1 MSDKLKVETSWINL
15 VNGVSQEEA
24 PGLGHIGPGFRL
36 PIGPDKGTLYV
47 LVESLRGPQPDVERQ
62 VVDAIAEAYRRAPL
76 GSITGALRQ
85 ALTVANRQLYQ
96 ANQAA
101 LSDQK
106 IAVGTTCAVL
116 RGADL
121 FLAQVGPALAYM
133 VHRGTLQRVPTDSP
147 WLSPARAPTT
157 PISAPLGAL
166 SDTDPLLVHFFLE
179 PGDLLVLCSSLLVR
193 YATEEEI
200 RTAVTLKRDHALLP
214 ETGGVIALHQGE
226 PQAVVQA
233 LEQLAR
239 GRDLLALAIAATSIE
254 AEAAPV
260 GEVAMPAAVPAPVGA
275 AERARLTLAE
285 GGRRLWGA
293 LTLPF
298 LALAARLGLR
308 PRPPEELAPPAEAIP
323 PLEEVVPAPIPREP
337 VQIPSLVPGEEAST
351 LPPYLRG
358 EAPPAAPPAPPLVE
372 VAPEEITPVSRE
384 APRPISQR
392 AREIVGA
399 LRERLRPSAG
409 VPEEEIAVEAP
420 AAEVG
425 EAPPV
430 RRFRPTWP
438 KLAVPCRWLLP
449 ALLVAGLIAIL
460 LLFLGV
466 RWVQNRAE
474 TARLTL
480 LLQQAEQ
487 KQASA
492 ATSADRATARQ
503 RLAEADALVAQA
515 LQRRPNYPQ
524 AVRLQDEI
532 QSDLDKINAVVR
544 IQELTTLMTFTTPA
558 SAPGRIVVVGI
569 DVYVLDK
576 GTQRLYRFLLAPN
589 GNALQELK
597 VDPVLVRRGDTVGT
611 IVVGDL
617 LDIFWL
623 PGGGARRTDNLMCL
637 ESGGSL
643 LEYAA
648 NRTPGLRSLPLAD
661 SKAWLKVRAAA
672 GYSGNAYLLDTQRN
686 AILKYVPTSSGYTNP
701 PLGYLDA
708 AVRADLTNTVDV
720 AIDGD
725 VYVLVLDG
733 QVWRFRLG
741 KILPFPRSDLDKP
754 TPNPASLFTSEA
766 AQSVYVVDAANKR
779 IVQFSK
785 EGVFQRQFRYA
796 GFDGAFDSL
805 RNVFVDEE
813 RSVMYITSGDKL
825 YLARIPR

>member
-15 VNGVSQEEA
+15 VNGVSQGEA
-24 PGLGHIGPGFRL
+24 PGLGQVGPGFRL

-47 LVESLRGPQPDVERQ
+47 LVESLRGPQPDVERP

-85 ALTVANRQLYQ
+85 ALTAANRQLYQ

-101 LSDQK
+101 LPDQK

-133 VHRGTLQRVPTDSP
+133 VHRCTLQRVPTDSP
-147 WLSPARAPTT
+147 WLSAGRAPTA

-166 SDTDPLLVHFFLE
+166 SETDPLLVHFFLE
-179 PGDLLVLCSSLLVR
+179 PGDLLLLCSSVLVR
-193 YATEEEI
+193 YAAEEEI
-200 RTAVTLKRDHALLP
+200 RAAVTQ
-214 ETGGVIALHQGE
+214 GG

-239 GRDLLALAIAATSIE
+239 GRDLVALALVVTSAE

-260 GEVAMPAAVPAPVGA
+260 SAVAPPAAVPTPVGKGVG
-275 AERARLTLAE
+275 ERARLTLAE
-285 GGRRLWGA
+285 GGRKLWGA
-293 LTLPF
+293 ITWPF

-308 PRPPEELAPPAEAIP
+308 PRPPEE
-323 PLEEVVPAPIPREP
+323 VVPAPIPRVVEE
-337 VQIPSLVPGEEAST
+337 IPSLTPGEEASV

-358 EAPPAAPPAPPLVE
+358 EVPPAAQPSRPLVE
-372 VAPEEITPVSRE
+372 VAPEEVAVPAP

-392 AREIVGA
+392 AREVVRS
-399 LRERLRPSAG
+399 LRERLQPSAG
-409 VPEEEIAVEAP
+409 VPEEEIAVAAP

-425 EAPPV
+425 EKPPV

-438 KLAVPCRWLLP
+438 KLAVPGRGLLP
-449 ALLVAGLIAIL
+449 WLLVAGAIAVL

-466 RWVQNRAE
+466 RWVQDRAE
-474 TARLTL
+474 TARLTT

-487 KQASA
+487 KQANA
-492 ATSADRATARQ
+492 GTSADRATARQ
-503 RLAEADALVAQA
+503 LLAEADALVAEA
-515 LQRRPNYPQ
+515 LQRRPNEPK

-544 IQELTTLMTFTTPA
+544 IAELTTLLQFTA
-558 SAPGRIVVVGI
+558 QGSEPGRIVVVGI

-576 GTQRLYRFLLAPN
+576 GTQRLYRFILASS
-589 GNALQELK
+589 GNALQELL
-597 VDPVLVRRGDTVGT
+597 VDPVLLRRGDQVGS

-623 PGGGARRTDNLMCL
+623 PAGGAHRTDNLMCL

-643 LEYAA
+643 LEYSPGK
-648 NRTPGLRSLPLAD
+648 TPGLRPLPLAD
-661 SKAWLKVRAAA
+661 SKAWRKVRAAA
-672 GYSGNAYLLDTQRN
+672 GYGGNAYLLDTQRN
-686 AILKYVPTSSGYTNP
+686 TILKYVPTTRGYDSP
-701 PLGYLDA
+701 PVGYLDPQ
-708 AVRADLTNTVDV
+708 VRADLTNAVDV

-741 KILPFPRSDLDKP
+741 KPVPFPRTDLDKP
-754 TPNPASLFTSEA
+754 MPNPAAIFTSEA

-785 EGVFQRQFRYA
+785 EGAFQRQFRYA
-796 GFDGAFDSL
+796 GFDGAFDRL
-805 RNVFVDEE
+805 KNVFVDEQ

>member
-1 MSDKLKVETSWINL
+1 MSEKLKVETDWINL
-15 VNGVSQEEA
+15 VGGVSLKDEEA
-24 PGLGHIGPGFRL
+24 AGLGQVEQRRL

-147 WLSPARAPTT
+147 WLSAGRAPTT

-166 SDTDPLLVHFFLE
+166 SETDPLLVHFFLE
-179 PGDLLVLCSSLLVR
+179 PGDLLLLCSSRLVS
-193 YATEEEI
+193 YAAEEEI
-200 RTAVTLKRDHALLP
+200 RAAIIQGDH
-214 ETGGVIALHQGE
+214 
-226 PQAVVQA
+226 QAVVQA

-239 GRDLLALAIAATSIE
+239 GRDLLALAIAATSAE
-254 AEAAPV
+254 AEAAPAI
-260 GEVAMPAAVPAPVGA
+260 EAMPPAAVPAPLPVG
-275 AERARLTLAE
+275 ERARLTLAE

-298 LALAARLGLR
+298 LALAARLRLR
-308 PRPPEELAPPAEAIP
+308 PKPTEEVVPPP
-323 PLEEVVPAPIPREP
+323 EEVVPAPIPREA
-337 VQIPSLVPGEEAST
+337 VQIPSLVPGEEASV

-358 EAPPAAPPAPPLVE
+358 EVPPVARPTRPLEE
-372 VAPEEITPVSRE
+372 VAPEEITPVPRE

-392 AREIVGA
+392 ARQIVQS
-399 LRERLRPSAG
+399 LRERLRPAAG
-409 VPEEEIAVEAP
+409 VPEEAIAVEAP
-420 AAEVG
+420 IAEAG

-438 KLAVPCRWLLP
+438 KLAVPGRWLLP
-449 ALLVAGLIAIL
+449 ALLVAGLIAVL

-474 TARLTL
+474 TARLTT

-487 KQASA
+487 KQDSA

-503 RLAEADALVAQA
+503 LLTEADALVADI
-515 LQRRPNYPQ
+515 LQRRPNEPK

-544 IQELTTLMTFTTPA
+544 LPELITLMQFTA
-558 SAPGRIVVVGI
+558 QGSAPGRIVVAGSN
-569 DVYVLDK
+569 VYVLDR
-576 GTQRLYRFLLAPN
+576 GTQRLYKFILASS
-589 GNALQELK
+589 GNALQELL
-597 VDPVLVRRGDTVGT
+597 VDPVLLRRGDQVGS
-611 IVVGDL
+611 IVVGNL
-617 LDIFWL
+617 LDIFWV
-623 PGGGARRTDNLMCL
+623 PAGGARRTDNLMCL

-643 LEYAA
+643 LEYAPE
-648 NRTPGLRSLPLAD
+648 RTPGLRSLALAD

-672 GYSGNAYLLDTQRN
+672 GYGGNAYLLDTQRN
-686 AILKYVPTSSGYTNP
+686 AILKYVPTTSGYTSP

-708 AVRADLTNTVDV
+708 TVRADLTNAVDM

-725 VYVLVLDG
+725 VYILVLDG

-766 AQSVYVVDAANKR
+766 AQSVYVVDATNKR

-805 RNVFVDEE
+805 RNVFVDEQ